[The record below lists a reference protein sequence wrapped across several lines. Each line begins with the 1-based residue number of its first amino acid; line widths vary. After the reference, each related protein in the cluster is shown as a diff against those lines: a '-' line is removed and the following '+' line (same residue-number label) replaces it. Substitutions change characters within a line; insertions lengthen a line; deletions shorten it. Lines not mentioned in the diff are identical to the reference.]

1 MKGEKIYMISSAEAR
16 LGKNMALLGAILI
29 VVGMA
34 LGFLGGEG
42 GSRDSNPQLALLAD
56 LIDFVNNLTL
66 IVVIMYSLKL
76 FNLDEAPFIKVIGNV
91 AIIGVTIA
99 MLTDL
104 SPALSAAGFASE
116 SQGFTPAEVSE
127 IGEAVQSGTWI
138 VMPLF
143 VLLVSA
149 KFRGDPIPSWG
160 AWGGILAGSLILL
173 MHVIA
178 LSGLAPD
185 LEVIWPI
192 WLVAGLIGFPLFA
205 LGMSRAFASK
215 I

>member
-1 MKGEKIYMISSAEAR
+1 MISSAEAR

-29 VVGMA
+29 VGGMA
-34 LGFLGGEG
+34 IGFLGG
-42 GSRDSNPQLALLAD
+42 SRESNPQLALLGD
-56 LIDFVNNLTL
+56 LVDFGNNLTL

-91 AIIGVTIA
+91 SIIGVTIA
-99 MLTDL
+99 MLTEL
-104 SPALSAAGFASE
+104 SPALTAAGFVSDSA
-116 SQGFTPAEVSE
+116 GFTPVQVSE
-127 IGEAVQSGTWI
+127 IADAVQSGTWI

-143 VLLVSA
+143 VLLVSLR
-149 KFRGDPIPSWG
+149 FRGDPIPSWG
-160 AWGGILAGSLILL
+160 AWGGILGGSLILL
-173 MHVIA
+173 VHVIA

-185 LEVIWPI
+185 PEAIWPI

-205 LGMSRAFASK
+205 LGMSRAFATK

>member
-1 MKGEKIYMISSAEAR
+1 MISSAEAR
-16 LGKNMALLGAILI
+16 LGRNMAVLGAIVI
-29 VVGMA
+29 VAGIAV
-34 LGFLGGEG
+34 GFLGG
-42 GSRDSNPQLALLAD
+42 SRESNPRLALIGD

-91 AIIGVTIA
+91 SIIGVTVA
-99 MLTDL
+99 MITDL
-104 SPALSAAGFASE
+104 SPALSAAGFISDSA
-116 SQGFTPAEVSE
+116 GFTPVQVSE
-127 IGEAVQSGTWI
+127 IADSVQSGTWI

-143 VLLVSA
+143 VLLVSL
-149 KFRGDPIPSWG
+149 KFRGDTIPSWG
-160 AWGGILAGSLILL
+160 AWGGILGGSLILL
-173 MHVIA
+173 MHVMA
-178 LSGLAPD
+178 FSGLAPNP
-185 LEVIWPI
+185 EFIWPI

>member
-1 MKGEKIYMISSAEAR
+1 MISSPEAR
-16 LGKNMALLGAILI
+16 LGKNMAMLGAIAILAT
-29 VVGMA
+29 MA
-34 LGFLGGEG
+34 IGFLGG
-42 GSRDSNPQLALLAD
+42 SRAENPQLATLSD
-56 LIDFVNNLTL
+56 FVDFVNNFTL

-91 AIIGVTIA
+91 SIIGVTVA
-99 MLTDL
+99 MITDL
-104 SPALSAAGFASE
+104 SPAFSAIGFAGD
-116 SQGFTPAEVSE
+116 GFTVAQVSD
-127 IGEAVQSGTWI
+127 IADTVTTGTWI

-149 KFRGDPIPSWG
+149 RFRGDIIPSWG
-160 AWGGILAGSLILL
+160 AWGGIAAGSLILL

-185 LEVIWPI
+185 PEVFFPI
-192 WLVAGLIGFPLFA
+192 WIVAGAIGFPLFA

>member
-1 MKGEKIYMISSAEAR
+1 MISSAEAR
-16 LGKNMALLGAILI
+16 LGKNMAVLGAILI
-29 VVGMA
+29 LA
-34 LGFLGGEG
+34 SIAIGFLG
-42 GSRDSNPQLALLAD
+42 GSRDSNPQLALLGD
-56 LIDFVNNLTL
+56 LIDFGNNLTL

-76 FNLDEAPFIKVIGNV
+76 FNLDDAPFIQVIGNV
-91 AIIGVTIA
+91 SIIGVTVA
-99 MLTDL
+99 MITDL
-104 SPALSAAGFASE
+104 SPAFSVIGFAGD
-116 SQGFTPAEVSE
+116 GFTASQVSD
-127 IGEAVQSGTWI
+127 IADTVTTGTWI

-143 VLLVSA
+143 VLLISA
-149 KFRGDPIPSWG
+149 RFRGDIIPSWG
-160 AWGGILAGSLILL
+160 AWGGIAAGSLILL